1 MQGKWLPTA
10 HEGSSN
16 LEVLCKNIYIKNLTK
31 FTRND
36 LRRSLFLI
44 KFNFIKKETLRNF
57 YKHLLLLSTSGG
69 FFYRNFLKLFSQI
82 TDQKTIESLT
92 ISLFHDFVR
101 IMFLISGNLIIYYVL
116 PWAPNNAL
124 KQSMKQIKQ

>member
-1 MQGKWLPTA
+1 MQGKRLPTA
-10 HEGSSN
+10 HKGSSN
-16 LEVLCKNIYIKNLTK
+16 LEVFCKNIFMKNLTK
-31 FTRND
+31 FTRNH

-44 KFNFIKKETLRNF
+44 KFNFIKKETLWNF
-57 YKHLLLLSTSGG
+57 YKHLLLLNTSGG
-69 FFYRNFLKLFSQI
+69 FFHLNFLKLFSQI
-82 TDQKTIESLT
+82 SDQKTIESLT

-116 PWAPNNAL
+116 PWPPNNAL